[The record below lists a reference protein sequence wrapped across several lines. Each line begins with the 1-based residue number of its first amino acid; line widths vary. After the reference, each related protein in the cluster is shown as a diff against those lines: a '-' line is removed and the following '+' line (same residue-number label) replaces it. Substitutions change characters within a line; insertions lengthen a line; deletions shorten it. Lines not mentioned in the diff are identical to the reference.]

1 MRFQQNSQLA
11 LQTNNEQVEI
21 VEKKKKELD
30 NCKHEYRNKILKLTW
45 IIIKISNNIIN
56 RAAKDDCKVEYSSSS
71 IPYIYDVNIAYD
83 ITIDSNIINTGNKS
97 PVEAVIVDLTISN
110 LLLNDK

>member
-1 MRFQQNSQLA
+1 MIVKLNIH
-11 LQTNNEQVEI
+11 QVQYHTFMM
-21 VEKKKKELD
+21 L
-30 NCKHEYRNKILKLTW
+30 ILHM
-45 IIIKISNNIIN
+45 
-56 RAAKDDCKVEYSSSS
+56 
-71 IPYIYDVNIAYD
+71 